1 MGVLSAYVL
10 IRHHSFTNST
20 GDAKPLYLEFGH
32 DTTIDMALTG
42 LGLAKDTPKLSA
54 RGPVRSNRKF
64 RTSYQV
70 PFAAQMLWEKFSC
83 TSSFDGPQVRLV
95 LNDAPLPLAT
105 CKHVSKKYGSCA
117 LDDFVASY
125 KDSIEHAWGDARWNA
140 TCGN

>member
-83 TSSFDGPQVRLV
+83 ASSFEGPQIRLV
-95 LNDAPLPLAT
+95 LNDAPFPLST
-105 CKHVSKKYGSCA
+105 CARMDKHYGSCSLA
-117 LDDFVASY
+117 DFVKSNAASAQH
-125 KDSIEHAWGDARWNA
+125 SWGDARWNA